1 MLYYHVIQTATA
13 MAPPPEGAENT
24 GGHTAVMLLFYAG
37 LFAIF
42 YFLLIRP
49 QTRRNRELRNMQ
61 DSLKKGDSVITSGGL
76 YGVVYKLKDE
86 AVILEIAEG
95 VRVKVQKGAITER
108 PREAAAVAEEKGGRE
123 KPGK

>member
-13 MAPPPEGAENT
+13 MAPPPEGAPDT
-24 GGHTAVMLLFYAG
+24 GGHTAIMLLFYGG

-49 QTRRNRELRNMQ
+49 QTKRNRELRNMQ
-61 DSLKKGDSVITSGGL
+61 DSLNKGDSVITSGGL
-76 YGVVYKLKDE
+76 YGVVHKVKDE
-86 AVILEIAEG
+86 AVTVEIAEG

-108 PREAAAVAEEKGGRE
+108 AREAAAGAEEKGGKD